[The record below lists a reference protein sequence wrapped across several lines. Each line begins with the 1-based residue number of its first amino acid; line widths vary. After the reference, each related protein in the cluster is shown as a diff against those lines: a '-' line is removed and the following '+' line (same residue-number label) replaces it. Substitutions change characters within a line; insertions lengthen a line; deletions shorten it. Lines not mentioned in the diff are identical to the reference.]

1 MPAIIPIPAFTDNYI
16 PIVRA
21 GEPAGYAAAEARA
34 GRPFAAAVNIFGAL
48 RERKNRL

>member
-21 GEPAGYAAAEARA
+21 GEPAGVAAAEVRA
-34 GRPFAAAVNIFGAL
+34 GRPFADAVDIFAAL
-48 RERKNRL
+48 RERKNKL